1 MSLLSDNRIRQLCQP
16 PVYVHRKDNGVL
28 ESVSEPFSIS
38 QIENLDNNNSIV
50 YVEDAIIN
58 NQKDIIKYVENWK
71 PMISPY
77 FPELLKELDQNK
89 CCSYGPSSYGYDARL
104 ADDLRI
110 FTNINSEVI
119 DPYELND
126 SCYVKAEIRTDEKG
140 RRYALLPPNSFMLGP
155 SIEYF
160 NIPRDVTVIC
170 LGKSTWARA
179 GVTVLVTPLEAG
191 WSGEVV
197 IEIAN
202 TTTLPVKIYVGAGI
216 CQFMFFQ
223 SDDNCN
229 VSYSDREGKYQG
241 QKGVTLG
248 KV

>member
-71 PMISPY
+71 PMISPA
-77 FPELLKELDQNK
+77 FRELQKELDQNK

-104 ADDLRI
+104 ASDLRI

-140 RRYALLPPNSFMLGP
+140 RRYALLPPNSFMLGH

-191 WSGEVV
+191 WSGQVV

-202 TTTLPVKIYVGAGI
+202 TTTLPVKIYVEAGI
-216 CQFMFFQ
+216 CQFLFFQ

-229 VSYSDREGKYQG
+229 VSYSDRSGKYQSQEG
-241 QKGVTLG
+241 ITLG